1 MRNIFIKPDIGS
13 LELLQKEDV
22 FENKLELEIGECNS
36 QINNELT
43 LLIDNLSE
51 VGLET
56 NNIIK
61 MFNKSS
67 EKVVEKMKEFDQEV
81 GDIINNE

>member
-1 MRNIFIKPDIGS
+1 MRNIFIKSDVGS
-13 LELLQKEDV
+13 SKLLQKKDV

-51 VGLET
+51 VSLET

-67 EKVVEKMKEFDQEV
+67 EKVVEKMKEFDREV

>member
-1 MRNIFIKPDIGS
+1 MRNIFIKSDVGS
-13 LELLQKEDV
+13 SKLLQKKDV

-51 VGLET
+51 VSLET

>member
-1 MRNIFIKPDIGS
+1 MRNIFIKSDVGS
-13 LELLQKEDV
+13 SKLLQKKDV

-51 VGLET
+51 VSLET

-81 GDIINNE
+81 GYIINNE

>member
-1 MRNIFIKPDIGS
+1 MRNIFIKPDVGS
-13 LELLQKEDV
+13 SKLLQKKDV

-51 VGLET
+51 VSLET

>member
-1 MRNIFIKPDIGS
+1 MRNIFIKPDIGFP
-13 LELLQKEDV
+13 ELLQKEDV

-43 LLIDNLSE
+43 LLMENLSE
-51 VGLET
+51 VSLET